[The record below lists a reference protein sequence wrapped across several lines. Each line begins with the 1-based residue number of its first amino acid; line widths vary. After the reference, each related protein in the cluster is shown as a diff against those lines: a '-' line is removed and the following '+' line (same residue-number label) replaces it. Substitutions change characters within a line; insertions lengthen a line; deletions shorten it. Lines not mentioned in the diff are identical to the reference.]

1 MPKPLETVK
10 AAPQKAVPKGTSTTA
25 IRTKIIASR
34 SVSALRGDL
43 IRMRIPAAV
52 ATFWTASKA
61 SQCQCVQRR
70 PVRLLR
76 RQKMSARG
84 GECIGPPLPSGDEQQ
99 NGNKNRVRGKKERDF
114 AVGETKGPGD
124 LRGDVIANGG
134 REDEAHRAE
143 KCAGASLWFGDHL
156 RFEFPLG
163 RRFTLPPCTHRVSAA
178 AVLADGRLAVENR
191 WFSAQRGRLPPGIH
205 ATAFE
210 DLV

>member
-1 MPKPLETVK
+1 M
-10 AAPQKAVPKGTSTTA
+10 
-25 IRTKIIASR
+25 
-34 SVSALRGDL
+34 
-43 IRMRIPAAV
+43 
-52 ATFWTASKA
+52 
-61 SQCQCVQRR
+61 
-70 PVRLLR
+70 RLLS

-84 GECIGPPLPSGDEQQ
+84 GECIGPPLPGGDEQQ

-124 LRGDVIANGG
+124 LRGDVIANGA
-134 REDEAHRAE
+134 RQDEARGAE

>member
-1 MPKPLETVK
+1 MRT
-10 AAPQKAVPKGTSTTA
+10 AAASAPAESPENERSRQRVCRPTTA
-25 IRTKIIASR
+25 GWER
-34 SVSALRGDL
+34 
-43 IRMRIPAAV
+43 AAEWKQEPR
-52 ATFWTASKA
+52 A
-61 SQCQCVQRR
+61 
-70 PVRLLR
+70 
-76 RQKMSARG
+76 
-84 GECIGPPLPSGDEQQ
+84 GE
-99 NGNKNRVRGKKERDF
+99 KERDF

-124 LRGDVIANGG
+124 LRGDVIANAG